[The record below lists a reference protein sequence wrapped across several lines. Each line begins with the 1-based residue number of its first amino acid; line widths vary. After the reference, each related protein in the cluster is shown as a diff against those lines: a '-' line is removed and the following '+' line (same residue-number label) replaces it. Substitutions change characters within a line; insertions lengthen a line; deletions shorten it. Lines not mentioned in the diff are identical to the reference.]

1 MKLIEGGVCAAKGF
15 TANGIHCGIR
25 KNKTKKDLALVF
37 SEIPAAA
44 AAVYTTN
51 LVKGATLQVT
61 KKHLANGVAQAIV
74 CNSGIA
80 NTCCAGGEAVAEE
93 MSRVTAGAL
102 GINAEDM
109 IVASTGVIGQPL
121 DITPIAA
128 GMPALVAGKSV
139 AGHKDAAEGIMTTD
153 TVMKEAAVEF
163 TLGDKVCHIGGM
175 AKGSG
180 MIHPNMATMLVFI
193 TSDVAITSAM
203 LQKALSG
210 DIKNTFNMVSVDG
223 DTSTNDMVTVLA
235 NGMAGN
241 EPITEENETLC
252 VFMKALNTVTVA
264 LCRMI
269 AGDGEGATK
278 LIECKVTGAADDQ
291 TAKTV
296 AKSVICSSL
305 LKAAMF
311 GADANWGRVLC
322 AIGYSGAEVD
332 VEKIDVAF
340 ESKAG
345 IIDVCRSGVGVDFS
359 EEKAKEILLEKEIVI
374 LIGLNTGSAAATAWG
389 CDLTYDYVKINGDY
403 RT

>member
-1 MKLIEGGVCAAKGF
+1 MKEKTGLITVQGGVCAAKGF

-37 SEIPAAA
+37 SEVPAAA

-80 NTCCAGGEAVAEE
+80 NTCCAGGEEVAQE

-163 TLGDKVCHIGGM
+163 TIGD
-175 AKGSG
+175 
-180 MIHPNMATMLVFI
+180 
-193 TSDVAITSAM
+193 
-203 LQKALSG
+203 
-210 DIKNTFNMVSVDG
+210 
-223 DTSTNDMVTVLA
+223 
-235 NGMAGN
+235 
-241 EPITEENETLC
+241 
-252 VFMKALNTVTVA
+252 
-264 LCRMI
+264 
-269 AGDGEGATK
+269 
-278 LIECKVTGAADDQ
+278 
-291 TAKTV
+291 
-296 AKSVICSSL
+296 
-305 LKAAMF
+305 
-311 GADANWGRVLC
+311 
-322 AIGYSGAEVD
+322 
-332 VEKIDVAF
+332 
-340 ESKAG
+340 
-345 IIDVCRSGVGVDFS
+345 
-359 EEKAKEILLEKEIVI
+359 
-374 LIGLNTGSAAATAWG
+374 
-389 CDLTYDYVKINGDY
+389 
-403 RT
+403 